1 MEKNELTLSVIE
13 GRLGICRLEN
23 DSEIPPWAQE
33 SNFFYVIRTS
43 EELSVVCQENNIPA
57 DIRAE
62 RSWSCLKIE
71 GPLDFGLTG
80 ILAKLSQVLAD
91 CGISIFAISTY
102 DTDYVLVREKDLN
115 NTVKALSEAGY
126 IFLK

>member
-1 MEKNELTLSVIE
+1 MEKNKLTLSVLE
-13 GRLGICRLEN
+13 GVLGICRLEKN
-23 DSEIPPWAQE
+23 SEFPSWAQE
-33 SNFFYVIRTS
+33 SNFFSVTRTS
-43 EELSVVCQENNIPA
+43 GEFSVVCQESNIPA

-62 RSWSCLKIE
+62 KGWSCLKIE

-80 ILAKLSQVLAD
+80 ILAKLSQVLD
-91 CGISIFAISTY
+91 DYGISIFAISTY

-115 NTVKALSEAGY
+115 NAVKALSQAGY